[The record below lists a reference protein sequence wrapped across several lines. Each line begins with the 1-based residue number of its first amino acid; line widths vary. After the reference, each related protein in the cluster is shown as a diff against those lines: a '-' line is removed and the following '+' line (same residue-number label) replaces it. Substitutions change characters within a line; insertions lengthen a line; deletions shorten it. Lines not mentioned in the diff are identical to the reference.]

1 MRTFG
6 QDLRFGMRVLWGSP
20 GFTTVAV
27 LTLALGMAVNTAV
40 FSWIDA
46 VLLRPLPGV
55 SDSHRLVAFETTQPD
70 GEGRNTSYA
79 DYRDYRDNLKL
90 VAGLALSKQPNSL
103 SLGEGERAQR
113 VWSELVSGNYFAVLG
128 VKPLLGRF
136 FLPEEQGDKPG
147 AYPVVVIGERLWRSR
162 FNADPG
168 VIGERVRVNQ
178 RELTIVGVAPKEFR
192 GIAPGLIYE
201 IWAPLMMAPQLN
213 VIDEGLLFNR
223 RARGINAIARL
234 APGAAIEQAR
244 AEVATVANQLAR
256 AHRDTNTGFSA
267 TLLPIWKSHT
277 GAQGLLLA
285 PLQILMAMCLVVLL
299 IACVNVANLLLA
311 RSADRQR
318 ELSIRLALGAGR
330 GRLARQLLT
339 EALLLAGLGTLAGI
353 PMAMWIGQSLLYLAP
368 RGMGMSAALDIRIN
382 GTVLGFTILICAA
395 AALASGLWP
404 ALHAVRPDVNE
415 SLKEGGRGGTS
426 AARSH
431 RMRGLFV
438 VSEVALALV
447 ALVGAGLFAASF
459 RNTRA
464 IQPGFDARNVLVSS
478 FYLSTSGY
486 TADQR
491 KQFCLRLRDRLE
503 SAPGVVGVS
512 YADTIPLGFG
522 LGPGQT
528 LQIEGYLPGQSENMT
543 IPRSLV
549 ALGFFGVMRI
559 PLLEGREF
567 TRQDEL
573 NTAPVLI
580 VNQAFARRFFKDRN
594 PIGRKIHAWGKW
606 RTVVGLVKDTK
617 QYTLIEAP
625 RPYLYAPAQQIAAP
639 PVIAFYVRTAGNPDQ
654 MTATLR
660 REAAA
665 IDPNAGAFDA
675 MPLAE
680 YIAAP
685 LFPQRMAASL
695 LSALGVLSMLL
706 AAVGLY
712 SVMAYAVSQRTHEIG
727 IRMALGARPGDVLG
741 MVVRQGMALTAAGL
755 AVGVGVALAATH
767 LVASML
773 VNVSATDP
781 LVFAGAALFLG
792 LVALAAS
799 FLPARRATRIDP
811 IFALRHQ

>member
-6 QDLRFGMRVLWGSP
+6 QDLRFGIRVLRGSP
-20 GFTTVAV
+20 GFTAVAV
-27 LTLALGMAVNTAV
+27 LTLALGIAVNTTV

-55 SDSHRLVAFETTQPD
+55 GDSSRLVVFETVQPD

-90 VAGLALSKQPNSL
+90 VSGLALSLQPNSL
-103 SLGEGERAQR
+103 SVGEGERAQR
-113 VWSELVSGNYFAVLG
+113 VWGELVSGNYFAVLG
-128 VKPLLGRF
+128 VRPLLGRF

-162 FNADPG
+162 FSADPG
-168 VIGERVRVNQ
+168 VVGGTVRVNR
-178 RELTIVGVAPKEFR
+178 RELTIVGVAPKEFC
-192 GIAPGLIYE
+192 GISPGVIYE
-201 IWAPLMMAPQLN
+201 MWAPLMMGPQLN

-234 APGAAIEQAR
+234 KPGAVIEQAR
-244 AEVATVANQLAR
+244 AEVATVANQLAS
-256 AHRDTNTGFSA
+256 AHPDTNNGFSA
-267 TLLPIWKSHT
+267 TLLPVWKSHS

-318 ELSIRLALGAGR
+318 ELSIRMALGAGR

-339 EALLLAGLGTLAGI
+339 EALLLAGLGALAGV
-353 PMAMWIGQSLLYLAP
+353 PMAMWMGQSLLYLAP
-368 RGMGMSAALDIRIN
+368 RGMGMTVGLDIRMN
-382 GTVLGFTILICAA
+382 GEVLGFTILICAA
-395 AALASGLWP
+395 AALASGLSP

-415 SLKEGGRGGTS
+415 SLKEGGRGGTP

-459 RNTRA
+459 RNARA
-464 IQPGFDARNVLVSS
+464 IEPGFDARNVLVSR
-478 FYLSTSGY
+478 FYLSTGGY
-486 TADQR
+486 TGDQR

-503 SAPGVVGVS
+503 SAPGVLGVS

-549 ALGFFGVMRI
+549 APGFFGVMRI
-559 PLLEGREF
+559 PLLDGREF
-567 TRQDEL
+567 TRQDEV

-580 VNQAFARRFFKDRN
+580 VNQSFARRFFKDRN
-594 PIGRKIHAWGKW
+594 PIGRKIRAWGTW

-617 QYTLIEAP
+617 QYTLTEAP
-625 RPYLYAPAQQIAAP
+625 RPYLYAPAQQIDAP
-639 PVIAFYVRTAGNPDQ
+639 PVAAFYVRTAGNPDQ
-654 MTATLR
+654 MLATLR

-680 YIAAP
+680 YIDAP
-685 LFPQRMAASL
+685 LFPRRIAASL
-695 LSALGVLSMLL
+695 LGALGALSLVL

-727 IRMALGARPGDVLG
+727 IRMALGARPRDVLG
-741 MVVRQGMALTAAGL
+741 MVVRQGMVLTAAGL
-755 AVGVGVALAATH
+755 AAGVGVALAATS
-767 LVASML
+767 LVESML
-773 VNVSATDP
+773 VNVSAADP

-792 LVALAAS
+792 LVALVAS

-811 IFALRHQ
+811 ILALRHQ

>member
-1 MRTFG
+1 
-6 QDLRFGMRVLWGSP
+6 MRVLWGSP
-20 GFTTVAV
+20 GFTAVAV
-27 LTLALGMAVNTAV
+27 VTLALGIAVNTTV

-55 SDSHRLVAFETTQPD
+55 GDSSRLAAFETVQPD
-70 GEGRNTSYA
+70 GEGRNTSFA

-90 VAGLALSKQPNSL
+90 VSGLALSLQPNSL
-103 SLGEGERAQR
+103 SVGEGERAQR
-113 VWSELVSGNYFAVLG
+113 VWGELVSGNYFAVMG

-147 AYPVVVIGERLWRSR
+147 AYPVVVIGERLWRTR

-168 VIGERVRVNQ
+168 VVGGTVRVNR

-192 GIAPGLIYE
+192 GMSPGVIYE
-201 IWAPLMMAPQLN
+201 MWAPLMMGPQLN
-213 VIDEGLLFNR
+213 VIEEGPLFNR

-234 APGAAIEQAR
+234 RPGVAIEQAR

-256 AHRDTNTGFSA
+256 AHPDTNNGFSA
-267 TLLPIWKSHT
+267 TLLPVWKSQS
-277 GAQGLLLA
+277 GAQRLLLA

-311 RSADRQR
+311 RSTARQR

-353 PMAMWIGQSLLYLAP
+353 PMAMWMGQSLLYLAP
-368 RGMGMSAALDIRIN
+368 RAMGMTVGLDIRMN
-382 GTVLGFTILICAA
+382 GQVLGFTILICAA
-395 AALASGLWP
+395 AALAAGLWP

-415 SLKEGGRGGTS
+415 SLKEGGRGGTA

-459 RNTRA
+459 RNARA
-464 IQPGFDARNVLVSS
+464 IEPGFDARNVLVSR

-486 TADQR
+486 TGDQR

-522 LGPGQT
+522 LGPGAT
-528 LQIEGYLPGQSENMT
+528 LQIEGYVPGQSENMT
-543 IPRSLV
+543 IPRSQI
-549 ALGFFGVMRI
+549 APGFFGVMRI
-559 PLLEGREF
+559 PLLDGREF
-567 TRQDEL
+567 TRQDDL

-594 PIGRKIHAWGKW
+594 PVGRRIRAWGKW
-606 RTVVGLVKDTK
+606 ATVVGLVKDTK
-617 QYTLIEAP
+617 HYTLTEGP
-625 RPYLYAPAQQIAAP
+625 RPYFYAPAQQVSAP
-639 PVIAFYVRTAGNPDQ
+639 PVVAFYVRTAGNPDQ
-654 MTATLR
+654 MAATLR

-665 IDPNAGAFDA
+665 IDPDFGAFDA

-685 LFPQRMAASL
+685 LFPRRIAAGL
-695 LSALGVLSMLL
+695 LSALAVLSMLL

-727 IRMALGARPGDVLG
+727 IRMALGARPRDVLG
-741 MVVRQGMALTAAGL
+741 MVVRQGMVLTLAGL
-755 AVGVGVALAATH
+755 AAGVGVALAATH

-811 IFALRHQ
+811 IVALRHQ